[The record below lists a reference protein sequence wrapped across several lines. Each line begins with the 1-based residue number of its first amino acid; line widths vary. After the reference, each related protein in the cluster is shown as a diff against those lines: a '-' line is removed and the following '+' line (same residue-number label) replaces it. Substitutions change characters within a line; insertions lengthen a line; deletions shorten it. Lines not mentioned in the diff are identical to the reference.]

1 MPLVVVVIG
10 SVSIQ
15 KCLACYNCYCFS
27 CAVVEKKKNK
37 VAKLLKITQMLIKN
51 SNLWSDQ
58 SR

>member
-15 KCLACYNCYCFS
+15 KNVSLVCYCFG
-27 CAVVEKKKNK
+27 CAVVEKKKKNK
-37 VAKLLKITQMLIKN
+37 VAKLLKITQLLIKN